1 MPVGYSLNAP
11 DGRRAYQRGALHK
24 ASQESQTRSSLSS
37 SPLALWFLTS
47 SLAAVGAGVLLRW
60 KRRQEQAVAAF
71 SRQLKDLGDA
81 DLPAG
86 RIGIEDQSAPL
97 AQLGKAINELLDDLD
112 RRGTRLKDREG
123 LFQRLVETVHD
134 AVLVHRENIVFA
146 NARFLDM
153 LGMSAAEVV
162 GKPLAQFAAP
172 EYVELVATNLRRRL
186 AGESSAER
194 YEIELVGKH
203 GEVTRVEISSTVIE
217 TAGEPALLLTAL
229 EMLSS
234 VPQESTA
241 SRPRAMV
248 TLDAMGESV
257 ITVDAEGRID
267 YINHSAAALL
277 GQTSE
282 QVLGKTFPDVASLVD
297 ESDRRSLGDP
307 VRKAL
312 ATGGRVTMGK
322 RAMLVPVNGSLER
335 SVEINVTPLKSDGND
350 FILGLV
356 LVMHDTSEMRGLTR
370 QMSYQASHDA
380 LTGLVNRREFER
392 RLREAMDA
400 AQAGDVAHALC
411 YLDLDRFKVVNDTCG
426 HTAGDN
432 MLREVATIIKD
443 AVRDSDTAGRI
454 GGDEFALL
462 LVGCPLEKARQIA
475 DDVVRAVNDYRFVW
489 KDKIFNIGVS
499 IGLVEIGRGGGS
511 IEDLMNS
518 ADSACYVAKKQG
530 GVHVHVYSARE
541 EANARHSGEIH
552 WLQKLQ
558 GALRD
563 NGFELYY
570 QPIVHAHANVE
581 RGPALEVFV
590 RLEAENGQPSAPPGE
605 FIRAAERYRLMPHVD
620 RWVVQTVL
628 SALGRGGMKLPP
640 GRSVAINISGQTLGD
655 VDFLEFVV
663 DCFDHTGANPVD
675 ICFEVTESA
684 VVANLDHVRRFIA
697 VLHGMGCEFALDD
710 FGSGLSSFSTLKT
723 LPMDYLKIDGSF
735 IANLAV
741 DTVNQAM
748 VGAMIELS
756 RSLRFRIVAEQ
767 VEDQLSLD
775 TVKQMGIDFVQGFII
790 ARPQP
795 LSITPGP
802 LQINTL

>member
-1 MPVGYSLNAP
+1 LLLSPVVLWFSTSAVLAVGL
-11 DGRRAYQRGALHK
+11 GALW
-24 ASQESQTRSSLSS
+24 T
-37 SPLALWFLTS
+37 
-47 SLAAVGAGVLLRW
+47 W
-60 KRRQEQAVAAF
+60 KRRQERAVSEL
-71 SRQLKDLGDA
+71 SRQVAQLTREEGA
-81 DLPAG
+81 AG
-86 RIGIEDQSAPL
+86 RIGVEGKSPAL
-97 AQLGKAINELLDDLD
+97 GRLGAAVNQLLESLE
-112 RRGTRLKDREG
+112 RRGLRLHDREQ
-123 LFQRLVETVHD
+123 LFQRLVETVNE
-134 AVLVHRENIVFA
+134 AVLVHRDTILFA
-146 NARFLDM
+146 NARFLAM
-153 LGMSAAEVV
+153 LDMSAPDVV
-162 GKPLAQFAAP
+162 GRPLTDFVAP
-172 EYVELVATNLRRRL
+172 EYVELVDGNLRRSL
-186 AGESSAER
+186 AGEAAAER
-194 YEIELVGKH
+194 YEVELVASH
-203 GEVTRVEISSTVIE
+203 GEVTRVELSVTDIDSG
-217 TAGEPALLLTAL
+217 GESALLLTAL
-229 EMLSS
+229 EMLPNAAPSF
-234 VPQESTA
+234 TA

-267 YINHSAAALL
+267 YINQSAATLL
-277 GQTSE
+277 GQGFDH
-282 QVLGKTFPDVASLVD
+282 VVGKSFADVASLVD
-297 ESDRRSLGDP
+297 EADRRSIGDP

-312 ATGGRVTMGK
+312 ATGGRVNVDK
-322 RAMLVPVNGSLER
+322 RAVLVPANGSTER
-335 SVEINVTPLKSDGND
+335 SVEISVTPLISETKDT
-350 FILGLV
+350 LGLV
-356 LVMHDTSEMRGLTR
+356 IVMHDTSELRGLTR
-370 QMSYQASHDA
+370 QMTYQASHDA

-392 RLREAMDA
+392 RLREAVEA
-400 AQAGDVAHALC
+400 AQTGDAAHALC

-475 DDVVRAVNDYRFVW
+475 DDVVRAVGDYRFVW
-489 KDKIFNIGVS
+489 RDKIFNIGVS

-541 EANARHSGEIH
+541 EAKARHSGEIH

-558 GALRD
+558 SALRD
-563 NGFELYY
+563 NKFELYY
-570 QPIVHAHANVE
+570 QPIVHAQSADVP
-581 RGPALEVFV
+581 GPALEVFV
-590 RLEAENGQPSAPPGE
+590 RLEAEDGQPAAPPAE

-620 RWVVQTVL
+620 RWVVQAVL
-628 SALGRGGMKLPP
+628 SALGRGGMRLPP

-655 VDFLEFVV
+655 AEFLEFVV
-663 DCFDHTGANPVD
+663 DCFDHTGANPGD

-684 VVANLDHVRRFIA
+684 VVANLDHARRFIG

-756 RSLRFRIVAEQ
+756 RSLHFRIVAEQ
-767 VEDQLSLD
+767 VEDQSSLD
-775 TVKQMGIDFVQGFII
+775 TVKQMGIDFAQGFFIG
-790 ARPQP
+790 RPQRLSMTPAP
-795 LSITPGP
+795 L
-802 LQINTL
+802 